1 MDNILDNSITLP
13 PQAIEAE
20 QSLLGSLMLDQRALD
35 EVDADIESRDFYRSD
50 HRDIYNAI
58 QELNER
64 DEAVDVVTVSEELE
78 KIGKLKQAGG
88 LSYLGALVK
97 NTPNSANIEA
107 YAKIVRERAVLRRLI
122 ETSNDIIDKSYNP
135 DGMAPA
141 EILDFAEQAVLEIA
155 RQDSNS
161 NDSFSNIESLLAESI
176 DKIEELFRSG
186 EAVTG
191 VPTGFTKLDQL
202 TTGLQ
207 GGELV
212 IVAGRP
218 SMGKTSFSMNVVENA
233 IMKKG
238 CAVAIYSMEMPG
250 HQIATRMLSSLSRI
264 NSNKM
269 RTGKLT
275 ESDWPRL
282 TSAMNIIKDKPIFVD
297 DSAGLSPLEVRT
309 RARRLN
315 AKLENGLGLI
325 VIDYLQLMSGNGQ
338 SDNRTTEISNIT
350 RSLKALAKE
359 LDVPIILLSQ
369 LNRSLEQRP
378 NKRPVMSDLRE
389 SGAIEQDADLILFIY
404 RDEVYNKDTEAK
416 GAAEIIIGKQRNGP
430 IDTVR
435 LKFLGEFTKFED
447 FSVDTYNSGD
457 ASNNDV
463 TH

>member
-1 MDNILDNSITLP
+1 MDNVLDNSITLP

-35 EVDADIESRDFYRSD
+35 DVDSDIEARDFYRSD

-97 NTPNSANIEA
+97 NTPNSANIQA

-141 EILDFAEQAVLEIA
+141 EVLDFAEQAVLEIA

-161 NDSFSNIESLLAESI
+161 NDSFANIESLLAESV

-218 SMGKTSFSMNVVENA
+218 SMGKTSFSMNIVENA

-250 HQIATRMLSSLSRI
+250 HQIATRMLS
-264 NSNKM
+264 
-269 RTGKLT
+269 
-275 ESDWPRL
+275 
-282 TSAMNIIKDKPIFVD
+282 
-297 DSAGLSPLEVRT
+297 
-309 RARRLN
+309 
-315 AKLENGLGLI
+315 LI
-325 VIDYLQLMSGNGQ
+325 HI
-338 SDNRTTEISNIT
+338 
-350 RSLKALAKE
+350 
-359 LDVPIILLSQ
+359 
-369 LNRSLEQRP
+369 
-378 NKRPVMSDLRE
+378 
-389 SGAIEQDADLILFIY
+389 
-404 RDEVYNKDTEAK
+404 
-416 GAAEIIIGKQRNGP
+416 
-430 IDTVR
+430 
-435 LKFLGEFTKFED
+435 
-447 FSVDTYNSGD
+447 
-457 ASNNDV
+457 
-463 TH
+463 